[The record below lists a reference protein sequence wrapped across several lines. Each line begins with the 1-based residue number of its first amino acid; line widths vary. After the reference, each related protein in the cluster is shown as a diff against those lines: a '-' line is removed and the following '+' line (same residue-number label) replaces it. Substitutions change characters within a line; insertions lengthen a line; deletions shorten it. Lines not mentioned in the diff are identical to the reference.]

1 MRKVIFFVA
10 LLLPFMGR
18 AQNTTPVY
26 FAGQATEIKEG
37 KAVPIG
43 GAFLLIHEE
52 EEDGQL
58 SIRFRIGQEDC
69 LECPVVRRVD
79 LQYYESQSLI
89 VETVFTPDGRPDYA
103 TVDIPGRGRILIT
116 VKSN

>member
-1 MRKVIFFVA
+1 MNKFVVFAA

-43 GAFLLIHEE
+43 EAFLLIHEG
-52 EEDGQL
+52 EDGQL
-58 SIRFRIGQEDC
+58 LVRFRIGQEDC
-69 LECPVVRRVD
+69 LECPVVRQVD

-89 VETVFTPDGRPDYA
+89 VETVFTPDGIPNYA
-103 TVDIPGRGRILIT
+103 TVDLPGHGRILIT